1 MHEMA
6 IASGILDVAV
16 AAAEKEGAGKIVR
29 VNVVAGELRG
39 IVPLQLTFCFG
50 VLAEE
55 TIAKDAYLNLEITLV
70 RGRCQECAETFIV
83 EDYVYQCPKCGSL
96 DIQTMGG
103 TELRVSDI
111 DVE

>member
-1 MHEMA
+1 MT

-16 AAAEKEGAGKIVR
+16 AAAEKEGAERIVR
-29 VNVVAGELRG
+29 VNVLVGELRG

-50 VLAEE
+50 VLAEG
-55 TIAKDAYLNLEITLV
+55 TIAKDACLNMEITPV
-70 RGRCQECAETFIV
+70 TGRCRDCAETFIV
-83 EDYVYQCPKCGSL
+83 KDYVYQCPKCGSL